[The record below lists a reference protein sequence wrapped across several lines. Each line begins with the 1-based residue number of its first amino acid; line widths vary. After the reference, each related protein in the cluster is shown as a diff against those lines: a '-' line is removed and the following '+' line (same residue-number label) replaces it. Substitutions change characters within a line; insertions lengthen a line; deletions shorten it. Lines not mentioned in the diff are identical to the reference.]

1 MCNICKQHVIII
13 INNNFSS
20 MFILKPLAHDVN
32 SKETYPVDCFKL
44 LRWSCM
50 RECWQDV
57 ENADRSQQQRG
68 HDSPCNFSKSPA
80 VCVVVSPAVESFS
93 LLLLPRLFFLLSQ
106 AYVVCAAVLFF
117 SRLRPALPSW
127 TSSLEHPRP
136 PSSSLTLF
144 PHKILNGKSHA
155 AEEKMSL
162 ENPNWGNG
170 TLYVFYR
177 NFCCC
182 YPKGE

>member
-1 MCNICKQHVIII
+1 
-13 INNNFSS
+13 

-32 SKETYPVDCFKL
+32 SKERSYPVDCVKL

-57 ENADRSQQQRG
+57 ENADGSQQQRG
-68 HDSPCNFSKSPA
+68 HDSPCNYSKSPA
-80 VCVVVSPAVESFS
+80 VCVVVFPAVESFS
-93 LLLLPRLFFLLSQ
+93 HLLLPRLFFVFSQ
-106 AYVVCAAVLFF
+106 AYVVCAAVLF

-144 PHKILNGKSHA
+144 PHKILNGNHMQLRK
-155 AEEKMSL
+155 KMSL
-162 ENPNWGNG
+162 KNLNWGNG
-170 TLYVFYR
+170 TLYVFYC